1 MASSELKRQ
10 GSDPSDRSD
19 SKRSRLSESAS
30 GPQPPVGK
38 PENKQDLTAEQVE
51 TLCKAHQLKQLTQLD
66 ETSKLTAWNLTYVP
80 FYRAVCKEVFKTDN
94 ITLEQNIA
102 HATIIYTSWNLGHL
116 NWLIEI

>member
-1 MASSELKRQ
+1 MSSSELKRQ

-51 TLCKAHQLKQLTQLD
+51 TLCKAHPLKQLGELD
-66 ETSKLTAWNLTYVP
+66 DLSNLAAWNTTYVP
-80 FYRAVCKEVFKTDN
+80 FYRAVCTEVFDTDDIILKPN
-94 ITLEQNIA
+94 NA
-102 HATIIYTSWNLGHL
+102 HAT
-116 NWLIEI
+116 LIH